1 MWKNMGL
8 TGKIIVAMVLGII
21 LGLFINY
28 SGLNAEGGFVHTYIT
43 NGFLAIVGKLFV
55 NSLKMLVVP
64 LVLISLICGVCGIG
78 DIRLLGRIGTKT
90 FVIYMITTALAIAT
104 AIGLGSLF
112 GIGKGMNVET
122 EAAFEAASAPPLLDV
137 FANIIPS
144 NPISAMANGD
154 MLSIIFFAIL
164 IGISILMVGKPA
176 KGLVQSLE
184 LINEVILKMVTII
197 MNLAPYGVFA
207 LLTKAM
213 AELGLDLIWSLLGY
227 VAVLVGSLA
236 FHFFV
241 TMMIVLKLFSGL
253 SIKTFLAKIREVQIF
268 AFSTSSSNAT
278 IPITLRTVT
287 KRMGINNSVAS
298 FTVPFGATINMDG
311 TAIMQG
317 TATIFIANIY
327 GIDLSVTDYL
337 VVIMM
342 SVLASIGTAGVP
354 GVGLI
359 MLSMVFA
366 QVGLPIE
373 GIGLILGVDRLL
385 DMLRT
390 AVNVG
395 GDAAVTAIVA
405 KSENKMD
412 LAIYNDPDAG
422 SKDVFDGHID
432 EDNEREFSEVFSDG
446 LMGSEYDDVDRRR

>member
-28 SGLNAEGGFVHTYIT
+28 SGLNAEGGFVSTYIT
-43 NGFLAIVGKLFV
+43 NGFLAIIGKLFV

-90 FVIYMITTALAIAT
+90 FLIYMMTTALAIAT
-104 AIGLGSLF
+104 AIGLGLLF
-112 GIGKGMNVET
+112 GIGKGMEVET
-122 EAAFEAASAPPLLDV
+122 EAAFEAKSAPPLLDV
-137 FANIIPS
+137 FANIVPS

-213 AELGLDLIWSLLGY
+213 TELGLDLIWSLLGY
-227 VAVLVGSLA
+227 VAVLIGSLA
-236 FHFFV
+236 FHFFI

-253 SIKTFLAKIREVQIF
+253 SIKTFLAKMREVQIF

-287 KRMGINNSVAS
+287 KRMGVNNSVAS

-327 GIDLSVTDYL
+327 GIDLGVTEYL
-337 VVIMM
+337 TVILM
-342 SVLASIGTAGVP
+342 SVLASVGTAGVP

-373 GIGLILGVDRLL
+373 GIGLILGVDRIL

-405 KSENKMD
+405 KSEDKMD
-412 LAIYNDPDAG
+412 VAIYNDPAAG
-422 SKDVFDGHID
+422 TKDVFDGHID
-432 EDNEREFSEVFSDG
+432 EDNEREFSQVFSDG
-446 LMGSEYDDVDRRR
+446 IMGSEYDDIDRRR

>member
-8 TGKIIVAMVLGII
+8 TGKIIVAMILGII
-21 LGLFINY
+21 LGLLINY
-28 SGLNAEGGFVHTYIT
+28 SGLNSDGSFINNYVTD
-43 NGFLAIVGKLFV
+43 GFLAIVGKLFV

-78 DIRLLGRIGTKT
+78 DIRLLGRIGGKT
-90 FVIYMITTALAIAT
+90 FFIYMVTTALAITT

-112 GIGKGMNVET
+112 GIGKGMQIET
-122 EAAFEAASAPPLLDV
+122 EAVFEAESAPPLIDV
-137 FANIIPS
+137 FSNIIPS

-154 MLSIIFFAIL
+154 MLSIIFFAML

-227 VAVLVGSLA
+227 VAVLVGALF

-241 TMMIVLKLFSGL
+241 TMMVILKLTSGL
-253 SIKTFLAKIREVQIF
+253 SVKTFLAKMREVQIF

-278 IPITLRTVT
+278 IPIALRTVT
-287 KRMGINNSVAS
+287 KRMGVNNSVAS
-298 FTVPFGATINMDG
+298 FTIPFGATINMDG

-317 TATIFIANIY
+317 TATIFIANLY
-327 GIDLSVTDYL
+327 GVQLGITGYL
-337 VVIMM
+337 TVILM

-373 GIGLILGVDRLL
+373 GIGLILGVDRIL

-395 GDAAVTAIVA
+395 GDAAVTVIVA
-405 KSENKMD
+405 KSEGEMD

-422 SKDVFDGHID
+422 AKEMFDGHID
-432 EDNEREFSEVFSDG
+432 ADSERELSAVFHDG
-446 LMGSEYDDVDRRR
+446 IMGSEYDDIKRG

>member
-8 TGKIIVAMVLGII
+8 TGKIIVAMILGII
-21 LGLFINY
+21 VGLTIN
-28 SGLNAEGGFVHTYIT
+28 SLNLNAEGSFINTYIT
-43 NGFLAIVGKLFV
+43 NGALAIIGKLFV

-90 FVIYMITTALAIAT
+90 FLIYMMTTALAIAT
-104 AIGLGSLF
+104 AIGLGLLF
-112 GIGKGMNVET
+112 GIGKGIDVESGAT
-122 EAAFEAASAPPLLDV
+122 FEAASAPPLLDV
-137 FANIIPS
+137 FSNIVPS

-207 LLTKAM
+207 LLAKAM
-213 AELGLDLIWSLLGY
+213 SELGFELIGALVSYML
-227 VAVLVGSLA
+227 VLVGSLA
-236 FHFFV
+236 FHFFI
-241 TMMIVLKLFSGL
+241 TMMIVLKVASGL
-253 SIKTFLAKIREVQIF
+253 SIRTFLAKMREVQIF

-287 KRMGINNSVAS
+287 KRMGVNNSVAS

-327 GIDLSVTDYL
+327 GIDLGVTEYL
-337 VVIMM
+337 TVILM
-342 SVLASIGTAGVP
+342 SVLASVGTAGVP

-373 GIGLILGVDRLL
+373 GIGLILGVDRIL

-395 GDAAVTAIVA
+395 GDAAVTTIVA
-405 KSENKMD
+405 KSEGKMD
-412 LAIYNDPDAG
+412 LAIYNDPNAG
-422 SKDVFDGHID
+422 AKDVFDGHID
-432 EDNEREFSEVFSDG
+432 EDNEREFSNVMNDG
-446 LMGSEYDDVDRRR
+446 VMGSEYDDIDRRH

>member
-8 TGKIIVAMVLGII
+8 TGKIIVAMILGII
-21 LGLFINY
+21 LGLLINY
-28 SGLNAEGGFVHTYIT
+28 SGLNSEGSFINNYVTD
-43 NGFLAIVGKLFV
+43 GFLAIVGKLFV

-78 DIRLLGRIGTKT
+78 DIRLLGRIGGKT
-90 FVIYMITTALAIAT
+90 FFIYMVTTALAITT

-112 GIGKGMNVET
+112 GIGKGMQIET
-122 EAAFEAASAPPLLDV
+122 EAVFEAESAPPLIDV
-137 FANIIPS
+137 FSNIIPS

-154 MLSIIFFAIL
+154 MLSIIFFAML

-227 VAVLVGSLA
+227 VAVLVGALF

-241 TMMIVLKLFSGL
+241 TMMVLLKLTSGL
-253 SIKTFLAKIREVQIF
+253 SIKTFLAKMREVQIF

-287 KRMGINNSVAS
+287 KRMGVNNSVAS
-298 FTVPFGATINMDG
+298 FTIPFGATINMDG

-317 TATIFIANIY
+317 TATIFIANLY
-327 GIDLSVTDYL
+327 GVQLGITGYL
-337 VVIMM
+337 TVILM

-373 GIGLILGVDRLL
+373 GIGLILGVDRIL

-395 GDAAVTAIVA
+395 GDAAVTVIVA
-405 KSENKMD
+405 KSEGEMD

-422 SKDVFDGHID
+422 AKEMFDGHID
-432 EDNEREFSEVFSDG
+432 ADSERELSAVFHDG
-446 LMGSEYDDVDRRR
+446 IMGSEYDDIKRG

>member
-21 LGLFINY
+21 LGLFLNY
-28 SGLNAEGGFVHTYIT
+28 SGLNGEGSFVNTYIT
-43 NGFLAIVGKLFV
+43 NGVFAIIGKLFV

-90 FVIYMITTALAIAT
+90 FMIYMMTTALAIAT
-104 AIGLGSLF
+104 AIGLGVLF
-112 GIGKGMNVET
+112 GIGKGMNIES
-122 EAAFEAASAPPLLDV
+122 EATFEAASAPPLLDV
-137 FANIIPS
+137 FSNIIPS

-207 LLTKAM
+207 LLAKAM
-213 AELGLDLIWSLLGY
+213 SELGFELILSLLSY
-227 VAVLVGSLA
+227 MAVLVGSLV

-241 TMMIVLKLFSGL
+241 TMMIVLKVSSGL
-253 SIKTFLAKIREVQIF
+253 SIKTFLAKMREVQIF

-287 KRMGINNSVAS
+287 KRMGVNNSVAS

-327 GIDLSVTDYL
+327 GIDLGVTEYL
-337 VVIMM
+337 TVILM
-342 SVLASIGTAGVP
+342 SVLASIGTA

-373 GIGLILGVDRLL
+373 GIGLILGVDRIL

-395 GDAAVTAIVA
+395 GDAAVTTIVA
-405 KSENKMD
+405 KSEGKMD
-412 LAIYNDPDAG
+412 LALYNDPNAG
-422 SKDVFDGHID
+422 AKDVFDGHID
-432 EDNEREFSEVFSDG
+432 EENEREFSKVMNDG
-446 LMGSEYDDVDRRR
+446 IMGSEYDDVDRRH

>member
-28 SGLNAEGGFVHTYIT
+28 SGLNAEGSFVNDYVT
-43 NGFLAIVGKLFV
+43 NGFFAIIGKLFV

-78 DIRLLGRIGTKT
+78 DIRLLGRIGGKT
-90 FVIYMITTALAIAT
+90 FFIYMVTTALAITT

-112 GIGKGMNVET
+112 GIGKGMQIET
-122 EAAFEAASAPPLLDV
+122 KAVFEAESAPPLLDV
-137 FANIIPS
+137 FSNIIPS

-213 AELGLDLIWSLLGY
+213 AELGLELIWSLLGY
-227 VAVLVGSLA
+227 VAVLVGALF

-241 TMMIVLKLFSGL
+241 TMMIILKLTSGL
-253 SIKTFLAKIREVQIF
+253 SIRTFLAKMREVQIF

-287 KRMGINNSVAS
+287 KRMGVNNSVAS
-298 FTVPFGATINMDG
+298 FTIPFGATINMDG

-317 TATIFIANIY
+317 TATIFIANLY
-327 GIDLSVTDYL
+327 GVQLGITGYL
-337 VVIMM
+337 TVILM

-366 QVGLPIE
+366 QVGLPVE
-373 GIGLILGVDRLL
+373 GIGLILGVDRIL

-395 GDAAVTAIVA
+395 GDAAVTVIVA
-405 KSENKMD
+405 KSEGEMD

-422 SKDVFDGHID
+422 AKDMFDGHID
-432 EDNEREFSEVFSDG
+432 ADSEREFSEVFSDG
-446 LMGSEYDDVDRRR
+446 IMGSEYDDIKRG

>member
-8 TGKIIVAMVLGII
+8 TGKILLAMGLGIV
-21 LGLFINY
+21 LGLFLNY
-28 SGLNAEGGFVHTYIT
+28 SGLNAEGGFINTYLV
-43 NGFLAIVGKLFV
+43 NGLFGIIGKLFV

-78 DIRLLGRIGTKT
+78 DIRLLGRIGSKT
-90 FVIYMITTALAIAT
+90 FFMYMLTTALAIAT

-112 GIGKGMNVET
+112 GIGKGMNIAHDATFDAPE
-122 EAAFEAASAPPLLDV
+122 APPLIDV
-137 FANIIPS
+137 FSNIIPA

-207 LLTKAM
+207 LLVKAM
-213 AELGLDLIWSLLGY
+213 SELGIDLIFSLLGY
-227 VAVLVGSLA
+227 VAVLVGALA
-236 FHFFV
+236 FHFFI
-241 TMMIVLKLFSGL
+241 TMMIILKVFSGL
-253 SIKTFLAKIREVQIF
+253 SIKTFLAKMREVQIF

-287 KRMGINNSVAS
+287 KRMGVNNSVAS

-327 GIDLSVTDYL
+327 GINLGMSGYL
-337 VVIMM
+337 TVILM

-395 GDAAVTAIVA
+395 GDAAVTTIVA
-405 KSENKMD
+405 KSEDKMD

-422 SKDVFDGHID
+422 TKDVFDGHID
-432 EDNEREFSEVFSDG
+432 PDNEREFSNVMNDG
-446 LMGSEYDDVDRRR
+446 IMGSEYDELNKH